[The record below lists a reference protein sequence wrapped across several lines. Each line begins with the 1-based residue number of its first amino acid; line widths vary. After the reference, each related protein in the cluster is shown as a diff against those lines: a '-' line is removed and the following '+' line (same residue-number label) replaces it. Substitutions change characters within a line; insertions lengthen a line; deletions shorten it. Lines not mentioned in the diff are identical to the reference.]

1 MRASRPKMTTAR
13 RAARG
18 QPCLIRLPGCDGG
31 GETTC
36 LCHYRLPGYCGTGL
50 KPPDS
55 MAALGCHSCHAI
67 VDGRAP
73 LPDGYT
79 REAVRLA
86 HAEGCLR
93 TQALFERE
101 AA

>member
-1 MRASRPKMTTAR
+1 MRASRPKMTPAR
-13 RAARG
+13 RAAQG

-36 LCHYRLPGYCGTGL
+36 LCHYRLSGYSGAGL

-55 MAALGCHSCHAI
+55 MGELGCNSCHAI

-73 LPDGYT
+73 LPEGYT
-79 REAVRLA
+79 REGVRLA
-86 HAEGCLR
+86 HAEGVMR
-93 TQALFERE
+93 TQELMRGL

>member
-1 MRASRPKMTTAR
+1 MKRSRPRMTQAR

-18 QPCLIRLPGCDGG
+18 QPCLIRLPGCNGG

-36 LCHYRLPGYCGTGL
+36 LCHYRMPGYCGTGL

-55 MAALGCHSCHAI
+55 MGAFGCDHCHAI
-67 VDGRAP
+67 VDGRLP
-73 LPDGYT
+73 LPAGYT
-79 REAVRLA
+79 RDAVRLA

-93 TQALFERE
+93 TQAMILGEV
-101 AA
+101 A

>member
-1 MRASRPKMTTAR
+1 MKRARPKMTVAR
-13 RAARG
+13 SAARG
-18 QPCLIRLPGCDGG
+18 QSCLIRLPGCNGG

-36 LCHYRLPGYCGTGL
+36 LCHYRLAGYSGTGL

-55 MAALGCHSCHAI
+55 MGAFGCSNCHAV

-73 LPDGYT
+73 MPDGYT
-79 REAVRLA
+79 RESVRLA

-93 TQALFERE
+93 TQAHFEME